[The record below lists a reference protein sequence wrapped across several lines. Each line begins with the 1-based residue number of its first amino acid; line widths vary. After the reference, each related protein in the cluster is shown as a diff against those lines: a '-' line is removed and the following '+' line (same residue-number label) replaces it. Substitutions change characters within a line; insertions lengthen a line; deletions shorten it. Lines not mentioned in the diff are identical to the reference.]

1 MTHPC
6 RVPLH
11 SISSKIIN
19 RAKSLAAVLA
29 GRLAAGSQVVQ
40 ESVCVYVC
48 MLYKVI
54 KTKIDIVSSHQGND
68 QIETHKNR
76 KQD

>member
-1 MTHPC
+1 METNIRCTSLMTHPC

-29 GRLAAGSQVVQ
+29 GSLAAGSQVVQ
-40 ESVCVYVC
+40 ESVCVF
-48 MLYKVI
+48 VI
-54 KTKIDIVSSHQGND
+54 HSD
-68 QIETHKNR
+68 KN
-76 KQD
+76 